1 MNKKRIWSIV
11 LSVFMMVSAGFNSLF
26 VWADSGSP
34 SRTLATRSGSSHPLD
49 YNFNVDWANGVSSG
63 VVDYHYDDAT
73 DPNHK
78 KLIMTPTNGDL
89 KVGTVGYSLS
99 INNDANTKL
108 PAGSIKITMPN
119 YLFDSWTDKYT
130 VNRIDANTVKNT
142 VYWQIPKAPATSTIS
157 DFNYVDNGDGTYT
170 VTNFKEVSGGA
181 KLHFEQAFQFR
192 PSYIKVDSDGVQ
204 RRNLDF
210 KLEIDTNGDGTPD
223 VTTNRSLSAEIQNK
237 TKPISLK
244 LKKDNL
250 SKADGVYMNWQ
261 STWGPAPSDAKD
273 YFYVVW
279 YADMKRDWRNTI
291 PFDYEVVQDNSD
303 GELVGATKR
312 NNYYRPPYDKA
323 GFLRASDID
332 STTDTS
338 YTDIATNGWQSRL
351 NQTGMFKDYTSGSF
365 LHTLQGWRAYSDWD
379 NDRMV
384 MLKRYPMT
392 MLEDAKNR
400 GVDLAATGIAV
411 TNKVTVK
418 TKLASGKAITQTDTA
433 SATVKVPN
441 YKGVNNIWKYD
452 YNNPYYGGSGMPGA
466 LEFVLNGESRELR
479 NRAQQ
484 RTFET
489 EVEGSP
495 RNEPIYNNTTGEYT
509 VKPYTAEIEEGPIYS
524 SAKANALNQ
533 TTVSAVISQI

>member
-11 LSVFMMVSAGFNSLF
+11 LSIFMVVSAGFNSLL

-34 SRTLATRSGSSHPLD
+34 SGTPATRSGSSQPLD

-73 DPNHK
+73 DPDHK
-78 KLIMTPTNGDL
+78 KLIMTPTNDNL
-89 KVGTVGYSLS
+89 KVGTVGYSLA

-119 YLFDSWTDKYT
+119 YLFDSWTDKYA
-130 VNRIDANTVKNT
+130 VNRVDSGRPRNTVS
-142 VYWQIPKAPATSTIS
+142 WQIPKAPATSAVS

-170 VTNFKEVSGGA
+170 VTNFKEVAGGA

-204 RRNLDF
+204 QRNLDF

-223 VTTNRSLSAEIQNK
+223 VTTNRSLTAEIQNK
-237 TKPISLK
+237 TKPVSLN
-244 LKKDNL
+244 LKKDYL

-261 STWGPAPSDAKD
+261 NSWGPAPSDAKD

-279 YADMKRDWRNTI
+279 YADMKRGRTDTV

-312 NNYYRPPYDKA
+312 NAYYNPPYDKR
-323 GFLRASDID
+323 GFLLAQDID
-332 STTDTS
+332 RYTVTS
-338 YTDIATNGWQSRL
+338 YPDIAASGWQSRL
-351 NQTGMFKDYTSGSF
+351 NQPGMFKEYTSGF
-365 LHTLQGWRAYSDWD
+365 ALHTLQGWTYTEWD
-379 NDRMV
+379 SDRMV

-400 GVDLAATGIAV
+400 GVDL
-411 TNKVTVK
+411 
-418 TKLASGKAITQTDTA
+418 
-433 SATVKVPN
+433 SATVVTK
-441 YKGVNNIWKYD
+441 
-452 YNNPYYGGSGMPGA
+452 SQ
-466 LEFVLNGESRELR
+466 SRLSSQ
-479 NRAQQ
+479 A
-484 RTFET
+484 
-489 EVEGSP
+489 
-495 RNEPIYNNTTGEYT
+495 
-509 VKPYTAEIEEGPIYS
+509 VKS
-524 SAKANALNQ
+524 
-533 TTVSAVISQI
+533 

>member
-11 LSVFMMVSAGFNSLF
+11 LSIFMVVSAGFNSLL

-34 SRTLATRSGSSHPLD
+34 SGKPATRSGSSQPLD

-73 DPNHK
+73 DPDHK
-78 KLIMTPTNGDL
+78 KLIMTPTNDNL
-89 KVGTVGYSLS
+89 KVGTVGYSLA

-119 YLFDSWTDKYT
+119 YLFDSWTDKYA
-130 VNRIDANTVKNT
+130 VNRVDSGRPRNTVS
-142 VYWQIPKAPATSTIS
+142 WQIPKAPATSAVS

-170 VTNFKEVSGGA
+170 VTNFKEVAGGA

-204 RRNLDF
+204 QRNLDF

-223 VTTNRSLSAEIQNK
+223 VTTNRSLTAEIQNK
-237 TKPISLK
+237 TKPVSLN
-244 LKKDNL
+244 LKKDYL

-261 STWGPAPSDAKD
+261 NSWGPAPSDAKD

-279 YADMKRDWRNTI
+279 YADMKRGRTDTV

-312 NNYYRPPYDKA
+312 NAYYNPPYDKR
-323 GFLRASDID
+323 GFLLAQDID
-332 STTDTS
+332 RYTVTS
-338 YTDIATNGWQSRL
+338 YPDIAASGWQSRL
-351 NQTGMFKDYTSGSF
+351 NQPGMFKEYTSGF
-365 LHTLQGWRAYSDWD
+365 ALHTLQGWTYTEWD
-379 NDRMV
+379 SDRMV

-400 GVDLAATGIAV
+400 GVDLSATGIPV
-411 TNKVTVK
+411 SNKVTVK
-418 TKLASGKAITQTDTA
+418 TKLASGKVMTETDTA
-433 SATVKVPN
+433 IATVKVGN
-441 YKGVNNIWKYD
+441 YTGANNIWKYD
-452 YNNPYYGGSGMPGA
+452 YNSHSYGGSNMSGV
-466 LEFVLNGESRELR
+466 LEFVLNGETRELR
-479 NRAQQ
+479 NRGQYK
-484 RTFET
+484 TFET

-495 RNEPIYNNTTGEYT
+495 RTEPTYNNATGEYT
-509 VKPYTAEIEEGPIYS
+509 VKPYTAEIEEGPY
-524 SAKANALNQ
+524 
-533 TTVSAVISQI
+533 TVPPR